1 MNCGASMGEGYGP
14 MIVAKEG
21 LTLEEA
27 KKSVIAIPGVKTSA
41 FLGLSLAWGDV
52 EVEVVPF
59 DEIIPK
65 ILDDSYKCG
74 LIIHEGQ
81 LTYVEHDLNV
91 LIDLGVWWNEKT
103 GGLPMPLGG
112 NVVRRDLGSKIME
125 DITMYTKMSI
135 EHSIEHPDEAL
146 EFAKAWGR
154 GIDDTTN
161 KKFVTMY
168 VNERTIDYR
177 PEGRKSIKQFLKEGQ
192 EIGLIRTDFDV
203 DNISFIGAME

>member
-1 MNCGASMGEGYGP
+1 
-14 MIVAKEG
+14 MIVAKKG